1 MARTTTKPPVRPI
14 SEKEMSDA
22 WAYAEDYYQNPQVM
36 ADYELLARYRPE
48 VFHGYITLRRAA
60 FNEDETAALTPKMKE
75 LIILAIELART
86 KTNPPPVGH
95 AKRAIDSGATPA
107 EIAEVASLCILIG
120 GMLTYQESGRHALRA
135 AEERYAEK
143 NGGATAKVAQ
153 SSKAAPARTASS
165 GRTSAGSARRR
176 RSG

>member
-1 MARTTTKPPVRPI
+1 VARSSTRQPARKI
-14 SEKEMSDA
+14 SEAEMAEA
-22 WAYAEDYYQNPQVM
+22 WAYAKDYYKNPQVID
-36 ADYELLARYRPE
+36 DYELLSRYRPE

-60 FNEDETAALTPKMKE
+60 FNDEPGAALTPKMKE
-75 LIILAIELART
+75 LIILAIEIART

-95 AKRAIDSGATPA
+95 AKRAIESGATPA
-107 EIAEVASLCILIG
+107 EVAEVASLCILIG

-135 AEERYAEK
+135 AEELYREKHEASK
-143 NGGATAKVAQ
+143 NG
-153 SSKAAPARTASS
+153 PAASS